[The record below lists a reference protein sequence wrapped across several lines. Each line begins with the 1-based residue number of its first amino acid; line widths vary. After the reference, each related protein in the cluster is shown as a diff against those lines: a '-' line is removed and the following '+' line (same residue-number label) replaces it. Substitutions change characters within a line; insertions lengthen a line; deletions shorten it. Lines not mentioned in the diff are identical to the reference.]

1 MLPLIALLV
10 GLGAAGPASQPTPQ
24 PFPKPGAVQPAR
36 PAAPAAATPS
46 NPEQA
51 QGAPAAA
58 PDAPPS
64 EATLGVPIL
73 PGSQYIASYDA
84 GRGQRY
90 YLFGSATPFADVVAY
105 YRTMLKQRGTLLFD
119 VPGTH
124 QFEVGRFREETM
136 AFPPGVTVKDYVS
149 EVSAGYPNP
158 KPATQPAHFSTIV
171 QIVPVTERR

>member
-1 MLPLIALLV
+1 M
-10 GLGAAGPASQPTPQ
+10 
-24 PFPKPGAVQPAR
+24 
-36 PAAPAAATPS
+36 
-46 NPEQA
+46 
-51 QGAPAAA
+51 
-58 PDAPPS
+58 
-64 EATLGVPIL
+64 LGVPIL
-73 PGSQYIASYDA
+73 PGSQFIASYDA

-90 YLFGSATPFADVVAY
+90 YLFGSATPFAEVVAY

-149 EVSAGYPNP
+149 AVSAGYPNP

-171 QIVPVTERR
+171 QIVPVTSGANRAEGLPLHRRAGPLRRSLDTSSSIRLGQTLPPAPPRIAASAAAR